1 MNREPLI
8 HWHLVNHNGT
18 LRDPRGGVT
27 HKRSAIWYGALHL
40 RNNGPGPVEGASLE
54 WKFGPS
60 GMVGASF
67 SLDPHKEDQ
76 VDFALGL
83 PWVGSVFFG
92 VSLRGWA
99 ANLLMSVMTKRGP
112 GGGHDQEVSV
122 RFFDEAVW
130 WNLWHPRSSWSS
142 GTPRWRSGQ
151 WHPLNTLFGRGEY
164 SEVEGTRTE
173 YVAELALPEGS
184 YPVKVTMTLNEW
196 KRARLDWFFARRRQV
211 ADVEGR
217 IPMPRKGPW
226 RAFSVATDE
235 GLTTAL
241 GNAVVHIVQHRYGWA
256 PSPSEVREVGGIP
269 VGGDVSEVPT
279 GGVVARVPD
288 GVRLNPGDMNFQGDE
303 VRVTASVALPGT
315 LDHITVETHVEA
327 DDMNAE
333 KAHVADYIQDS
344 LAQAMKKADEA
355 QVTSNATLPLVTL
368 DYIVMEFDMPSDES
382 LAMTQT
388 SATLPGN
395 APSAT
400 KPVEIDGV
408 ECTPGPVMVFNPHMW
423 KQSDTQQSW
432 ANAFQEI
439 GLWAMHKV
447 GVGPGQCERC
457 MRAVPCIDFNMVD
470 VGVGGITHDHEYY
483 CPTHGAFS
491 YGPINGFAVYQD
503 DAEEE
508 AGMGSM
514 VDETEGDPRFLVDEG
529 EPVSDPYPPVDE
541 EDGNGAT

>member
-27 HKRSAIWYGALHL
+27 HKRSAVWYGGLHL

-54 WKFGPS
+54 WKFGTA

-67 SLDPHKEDQ
+67 KLDPHQEDQ
-76 VDFALGL
+76 VEFAVGL
-83 PWVGSVFFG
+83 SWVGAVFFG

-99 ANLLMSVMTKRGP
+99 GNLLESLLTDRAP
-112 GGGHDQEVSV
+112 GGGRDKEVSV
-122 RFFDEAVW
+122 RFFDAAMW
-130 WNLWHPRSSWSS
+130 WNLWHARSGWSS
-142 GTPRWRSGQ
+142 KTPRWRSGN
-151 WHPLNTLFGRGEY
+151 WHPLDTLFGRGHY

-173 YVAELALPEGS
+173 YVAELSLPEGS

-226 RAFSVATDE
+226 RSFSVATDE

-241 GNAVVHIVQHRYGWA
+241 GNAVVHIVQHRYGWT

-279 GGVVARVPD
+279 V
-288 GVRLNPGDMNFQGDE
+288 
-303 VRVTASVALPGT
+303 
-315 LDHITVETHVEA
+315 
-327 DDMNAE
+327 
-333 KAHVADYIQDS
+333 
-344 LAQAMKKADEA
+344 
-355 QVTSNATLPLVTL
+355 
-368 DYIVMEFDMPSDES
+368 
-382 LAMTQT
+382 
-388 SATLPGN
+388 
-395 APSAT
+395 
-400 KPVEIDGV
+400 
-408 ECTPGPVMVFNPHMW
+408 W

-457 MRAVPCIDFNMVD
+457 MRAVPCVSYEMVD

-483 CPTHGAFS
+483 CPTHGAFM
-491 YGPINGFAVYQD
+491 YGSISGGVVYQD
-503 DAEEE
+503 DAEN
-508 AGMGSM
+508 
-514 VDETEGDPRFLVDEG
+514 
-529 EPVSDPYPPVDE
+529 EPPPSDPWPPEDE
-541 EDGNGAT
+541 ATTDPTTDDTNEGCG